1 VNDALGANVHPGA
14 GCHLPVHG
22 YSHRMQVVEGLCIL
36 EVRDYL
42 AIGDNSRGTVL
53 PPLREEPVRMARVH
67 VQALSLVHLLQKA
80 QCNVE
85 LSPI

>member
-1 VNDALGANVHPGA
+1 V
-14 GCHLPVHG
+14 
-22 YSHRMQVVEGLCIL
+22 QVVEGLCIL

-42 AIGDNSRGTVL
+42 AVGDDSGGTVL
-53 PPLREEPVRMARVH
+53 SPLREEPVRMARVH
-67 VQALSLVHLLQKA
+67 MKALMLVHLLQKA